1 MLHFG
6 MASREV
12 GIRDLRNHTSRVL
25 DAVNAGETVYLTNR
39 GHRVAEIRPVAPS
52 RPIDTLVAKARRIS
66 RGDTGW
72 QDELLATKEAE
83 IEAAATKEESL
94 WG

>member
-1 MLHFG
+1 MLAG
-6 MASREV
+6 RTDAE
-12 GIRDLRNHTSRVL
+12 DLCWVARVL

-39 GHRVAEIRPVAPS
+39 GRRVAEIRPVTPS
-52 RPIDTLVAKARRIS
+52 RPIDRLVAKARRIS

-72 QDELLATKEAE
+72 QDELIAAKEAE
-83 IEAAATKEESL
+83 IAAAESKETSL